1 MPGTIRFSFAMKK
14 IDNKENLIYIR
25 WRRDKTRKIRDS
37 GDDRPG
43 LLHINESGRKLG
55 EYARGS
61 GSNSL
66 CWKWAEV
73 II

>member
-43 LLHINESGRKLG
+43 LLHINESGEKPG
-55 EYARGS
+55 EYTKREWFEFIV
-61 GSNSL
+61 L
-66 CWKWAEV
+66 KWAKV